1 MFRYIERN
9 TGTGEIIR
17 VAEEHGKMAMDATAT
32 GRRNGAGV
40 GE

>member
-1 MFRYIERN
+1 MYRYNERH

-17 VAEEHGKMAMDATAT
+17 VAEEHGKVSMDATAT
-32 GRRNGAGV
+32 RGRNGTGV